1 MIPYIKN
8 NSIVYTDSVSDSD
21 ENNFNDLPLNF
32 TISQFSS
39 FYNNNQNDNNKTQDP
54 SLNINSSP
62 SPSLII
68 KKNNDLKSS
77 GNIEKTSKI
86 STKDWKN
93 IQKRLVPSKDTKI
106 KFKVENSTSTQIKTI
121 EKKIGRKKKNDNSKR
136 SHNKYADDNLRRK
149 CKHLV
154 LNSVKEFINEK
165 IRFLYNDDIGNS
177 IYKKEILSFNKEQ
190 KFNATVE
197 FNKCFLYK
205 KLKDIFSEKISTKFT
220 NYDSKHNKILID
232 NLENDKDEYKSQ
244 YFKNLFSITFID
256 CVKHFMGTEY
266 FKELDGMKCFDE
278 VKEQF
283 NNENE
288 YVNTLSYY
296 LMNYEEII
304 NRKKARKSNKTII
317 EDKSKEQENKD
328 N

>member
-1 MIPYIKN
+1 MIPYIQN
-8 NSIVYTDSVSDSD
+8 NSIVYSDSVSESD
-21 ENNFNDLPLNF
+21 ENIFNDLPINF
-32 TISQFSS
+32 TISQISS
-39 FYNNNQNDNNKTQDP
+39 FYNNNQNDNNKAQDP

-68 KKNNDLKSS
+68 KKNNDPKSS
-77 GNIEKTSKI
+77 VNIEKTSKT
-86 STKDWKN
+86 STKDWKI
-93 IQKRLVPSKDTKI
+93 IQKGLVPSNNTNI
-106 KFKVENSTSTQIKTI
+106 KFKVENATSTQLKTI
-121 EKKIGRKKKNDNSKR
+121 QKKVGRKRKNDISKR
-136 SHNKYADDNLRRK
+136 SHNKYSDDNLRRK

-154 LNSVKEFINEK
+154 LNCVKDFINEK
-165 IRFLYNDDIGNS
+165 IKFLYNDDIGNS

-190 KFNATVE
+190 KYNATVD

-220 NYDSKHNKILID
+220 NYDSKHNKILIE

-244 YFKNLFSITFID
+244 YFKKLFSITFID
-256 CVKHFMGTEY
+256 CVKHFSGTEY

-283 NNENE
+283 NNEND
-288 YVNTLSYY
+288 YVNILSYY

-304 NRKKARKSNKTII
+304 NRKKARKSNKKII
-317 EDKSKEQENKD
+317 EEKSKERANKD